1 MKPNIPSELRSM
13 DGKTPVSGIN
23 QSTARMLDVLFGKF
37 ERYKKNVRNGKL
49 GKTAQFWLLYLDLM
63 RNQTMAHMAVQ
74 ENDVKS
80 LMFCWKQFL
89 PFYFALNKLHYAR

>member
-1 MKPNIPSELRSM
+1 M

-63 RNQTMAHMAVQ
+63 RNQTMAHGCTR
-74 ENDVKS
+74 K
-80 LMFCWKQFL
+80 
-89 PFYFALNKLHYAR
+89 RR